1 MSQTKA
7 ELIDAKEDFT
17 ISGTT
22 PTLTIGDAGTEDTK
36 IVFDGNAQDF
46 YIGLDDSADDLIIGL
61 GSTVGTT
68 PIISVDENKLSTFS
82 GAITVGVDDTGHDVK
97 FFGATASA
105 YMLWD
110 ESADDLVLAGAAG
123 IDLAGDID
131 VDGTAN
137 LDVVDIDGAVDMAS
151 TLQVDGK
158 ITGSGDMLLNGTTPT
173 LTIGDAGTEDTKI
186 VFDGNAQDFYIGLDD
201 SADDLVIGLG
211 STVGTTPAIS
221 IADDLT
227 VNLHHDT
234 VITNDDNQTTL
245 TITST
250 HANQFAAPILKL
262 YRNSSS
268 PADDDQIGYILF
280 DGRNDNS
287 QDVTYY
293 KILSHIDDA
302 SDGTEDANVQH
313 QVMTGG
319 SLQNYL
325 SMNSGEIVIND
336 GSIDIDF
343 RVESNDEA
351 NFFVIDAG
359 DNVAGIGTTGSTVR
373 FYIQNASSS
382 NTSLILQNTHASN
395 ASVIQANDSVRA
407 ANSAYSFFRG
417 NSSNGADVEFH
428 LRGDGTAYADGTWE
442 AGGADYAEYFEWKD
456 GNSSSEDRRGF
467 SVVLDGNKIVASAD
481 SDDASKIIGVI
492 SSNPSVVGDG
502 AWNKWN
508 QKHLKDDYGTYIYE
522 DYTQTEWKETFII
535 EGVEE
540 VKEHSYQTDLIP
552 DDVTVPDD
560 AIVTVKDNDGNN
572 LQRRKV
578 NPDWNKT
585 QTYLSREDRKE
596 WDTVGMMGKLRMK
609 KGQKTGTNWIKMRDI
624 SDSVEEW
631 LVR

>member
-7 ELIDAKEDFT
+7 ELLEPKADFT

-22 PTLTIGDAGTEDTK
+22 PTLTIGDAGAEDTK

-46 YIGLDDSADDLIIGL
+46 YIA
-61 GSTVGTT
+61 
-68 PIISVDENKLSTFS
+68 
-82 GAITVGVDDTGHDVK
+82 
-97 FFGATASA
+97 
-105 YMLWD
+105 
-110 ESADDLVLAGAAG
+110 
-123 IDLAGDID
+123 
-131 VDGTAN
+131 
-137 LDVVDIDGAVDMAS
+137 
-151 TLQVDGK
+151 
-158 ITGSGDMLLNGTTPT
+158 
-173 LTIGDAGTEDTKI
+173 
-186 VFDGNAQDFYIGLDD
+186 LDD

-211 STVGTTPAIS
+211 STVGTTPIMS
-221 IADDLT
+221 FDENKDVTI
-227 VNLHHDT
+227 
-234 VITNDDNQTTL
+234 NDGGL
-245 TITST
+245 TITTADVNPQLTIIST
-250 HANQFAAPILKL
+250 EAGGSQAPIIDI

-268 PADDDQIGYILF
+268 PADGDVLGQLDYYGE
-280 DGRNDNS
+280 NS
-287 QDVTYY
+287 AGEKIEYVRVRSAIEDVT
-293 KILSHIDDA
+293 
-302 SDGTEDANVQH
+302 DGDEGSAYAITTYTAGSQYGRLNINETETIFN
-313 QVMTGG
+313 
-319 SLQNYL
+319 QN
-325 SMNSGEIVIND
+325 SADV
-336 GSIDIDF
+336 DF

-359 DNVAGIGTTGSTVR
+359 NNVAGIGTTGSTVR

-508 QKHLKDDYGTYIYE
+508 QKHLTDDYGTYIYE
-522 DYTQTEWKETFII
+522 DYTQTEWTI
-535 EGVEE
+535 VEE
-540 VKEHSYQTDLIP
+540 GKDDIFHTYQTDLIP
-552 DDVTVPDD
+552 DGLAVPDD
-560 AIVTVKDNDGNN
+560 AVVTAKDEDGNN
-572 LQRRKV
+572 LQRRKL
-578 NPDWNKT
+578 NPDWNKDT
-585 QTYLSREDRKE
+585 AYISRKDRKE
-596 WDTVGMMGKLRMK
+596 WDTVGLMGKLRLK
-609 KGQKTGTNWIKMRDI
+609 KGQPTGTNWIKMRDVS
-624 SDSVEEW
+624 SDVEEW